1 MDWLVGRKLQVV
13 GGKRKLACLSLLL
26 LMLLH
31 LEARC
36 YADRHGRA
44 FPRIRGESSSSN
56 RLNSKARFHGSSRG
70 DAQKRDGGDQAFG
83 EEKRRVYT
91 GPNPLH
97 NR

>member
-36 YADRHGRA
+36 YADRHGRS
-44 FPRIRGESSSSN
+44 FSRVRGESSSSN